1 MGKHMARNFG
11 MPQQAKQQYRGAFW
25 PALLIFSILIGA
37 INIATHLH
45 R

>member
-1 MGKHMARNFG
+1 MARNFG
-11 MPQQAKQQYRGAFW
+11 MPQQTKQQYHGSLW
-25 PALLIFSILIGA
+25 PFLLIFSVLIGA

>member
-1 MGKHMARNFG
+1 MARNFG
-11 MPQQAKQQYRGAFW
+11 MHQPTKQQYRGSFW
-25 PALLIFSILIGA
+25 PILLIFSILIGA